1 MPRKPFVRLRASV
14 LGLALV
20 VSLGSVSGQEV
31 KAAASTPLQPAQII
45 DTLKVVNI
53 VPDFLSF
60 WTAAE
65 SKDETTQV
73 RMFRQLVMQPHPEL
87 FVGNVVNL
95 GQKQG
100 TAEEDRRI
108 ATALKQIRPLVPVI
122 RVLNDRLQ
130 SELKTYIP
138 NFVRVFPDYRP
149 STPVYFTISL
159 GHFNGAARDVD
170 GQNAL
175 LFGVDVIAQDGPDAN
190 VSVLFDHE
198 LFHQYHASLKLPQ
211 SDDAGQLWQSLWAE
225 GLATYVSWRMNPSV
239 DENDVLFDTTLAD
252 RARPLL
258 PALAAD
264 LLLNLR
270 SKDPGEYD
278 KYFLGNGTD
287 KNIPGRSGYF
297 VGFLVASRLGQS
309 STPLA
314 LAHLH
319 GPELR
324 SQIEQTL
331 KSLSTPPLPQ
341 NHQ

>member
-1 MPRKPFVRLRASV
+1 VPRKPFVRVCASV

-20 VSLGSVSGQEV
+20 VSLDCAFGQEV
-31 KAAASTPLQPAQII
+31 KAAVSTPLQPGQLIN
-45 DTLKVVNI
+45 TLKVTNI

-60 WTAAE
+60 WAAAE
-65 SKDETTQV
+65 SKDETTQI
-73 RMFRQLVMQPHPEL
+73 RMFRQIVMQPHPEL
-87 FVGNVVNL
+87 FVESVVNL

-100 TAEEDRRI
+100 TEEENHRI
-108 ATALKQIRPLVPVI
+108 AAYLKQIPPLVPVI

-130 SELKTYIP
+130 ADLQTYIP
-138 NFVRVFPDYRP
+138 DFARVFPDYLP

-159 GHFNGAARDVD
+159 GHFNGAAREVG

-175 LFGVDVIAQDGPDAN
+175 LFGVDVIARDGPDAR
-190 VSVLFDHE
+190 VRVLFDHE

-225 GLATYVSWRMNPSV
+225 GLATYVSWRMNPSA
-239 DENDVLFDTTLAD
+239 DENDVLFDETLAG

-264 LLLNLR
+264 LLRNLR
-270 SKDPGEYD
+270 SKDPDEYD

-324 SQIEQTL
+324 SQIEQVL
-331 KSLSTPPLPQ
+331 RDLSTPPLPQ
-341 NHQ
+341 NR

>member
-1 MPRKPFVRLRASV
+1 MPCKSHAGLIF
-14 LGLALV
+14 GLAVTIL
-20 VSLGSVSGQEV
+20 LGQGLGQEI
-31 KAAASTPLQPAQII
+31 KAIPFPPSQPATAA
-45 DTLKVVNI
+45 DGFRVTNI
-53 VPDFLSF
+53 VPDFLAF
-60 WTAAE
+60 WTLAE
-65 SKDETTQV
+65 SKDETMQV
-73 RMFRQLVMQPHPEL
+73 AMFRQMVIRPHPEL
-87 FVGNVVNL
+87 FVENVVNL

-108 ATALKQIRPLVPVI
+108 AIALKQIRPLVPVI

-175 LFGVDVIAQDGPDAN
+175 LFGVDVIAQDGPDAV

-225 GLATYVSWRMNPSV
+225 GLATYVSWRMNPSA
-239 DENDVLFDTTLAD
+239 DENDVLFDRTLAD
-252 RARPLL
+252 RARPVLR
-258 PALAAD
+258 ALAAD

-270 SKDPGEYD
+270 SRDPDEYD

-287 KNIPGRSGYF
+287 KSIPGRSGYF

-324 SQIEQTL
+324 SQVEEAL
-331 KSLSTPPLPQ
+331 RDLATPPSP
-341 NHQ
+341 

>member
-1 MPRKPFVRLRASV
+1 MSSAT
-14 LGLALV
+14 
-20 VSLGSVSGQEV
+20 GQEV
-31 KAAASTPLQPAQII
+31 KAVAPTPLPPAGSVN
-45 DTLKVVNI
+45 TLKVTNI
-53 VPDFLSF
+53 VPDFLRF

-65 SKDETTQV
+65 SKDETTQI
-73 RMFRQLVMQPHPEL
+73 RMFRQMVMQPHPEL
-87 FVGNVVNL
+87 FAESVVNL
-95 GQKQG
+95 GQKEG
-100 TAEEDRRI
+100 TEEENHRI
-108 ATALKQIRPLVPVI
+108 AAYLKQISPLVPVI

-130 SELKTYIP
+130 ADLQTYIP
-138 NFVRVFPDYRP
+138 DFARVFPDYHP

-159 GHFNGAARDVD
+159 GHFNGAARDVG

-175 LFGVDVIAQDGPDAN
+175 LFGVDVIARDGPDAR
-190 VSVLFDHE
+190 VRVLFDHE

-225 GLATYVSWRMNPSV
+225 GLATYVSWRMNPSA

-258 PALAAD
+258 PTLAAD
-264 LLLNLR
+264 LLRNLR
-270 SKDPGEYD
+270 SKDPDEYD

-297 VGFLVASRLGQS
+297 VGFLIASRLGQS

-324 SQIEQTL
+324 SQIEEVL
-331 KSLSTPPLPQ
+331 RNLAAPPLPED
-341 NHQ
+341 H